1 VASLPEAMKLKY
13 VAWLRESVGCDGEEI
28 VLPAGVRTVGT
39 LLDWLPTRS
48 ERLRSAFEYSDI
60 LLVSVNRQHAGRDHP
75 LRDEDEVI
83 LAPPIAG
90 G

>member
-1 VASLPEAMKLKY
+1 MKLKY
-13 VAWLRESVGCDGEEI
+13 FAWLRDGMGCDSEDIELPKEI
-28 VLPAGVRTVGT
+28 RTVGM

-48 ERLRSAFEYSDI
+48 ERFESALEYIDVV
-60 LLVSVNRQHAGRDHP
+60 LVSVNREYADRDHP
-75 LRDEDEVI
+75 VHDGDEVI